1 MAKMKIKRGDILN
14 KMTVDQ
20 AIHKVA
26 ADYKDV
32 VFYVGSK
39 TTFFFI
45 GTAEEWDAFGIDENI
60 GQKHYENFVFN
71 KYRSAAEYMQIMKDM
86 VTPVKNVR
94 QLTDKEKTKID
105 DILDKLSKRKLACEQ
120 AWDKMCYYE
129 NAVRTFQPITQRK
142 VRNIFAKDPQADTD
156 VPNGLIINLDGYED
170 GGYWFYH
177 EFKDQKKAHDKNIGG
192 SDA

>member
-20 AIHKVA
+20 AIHQVA

-39 TTFFFI
+39 TTFLFI

-60 GQKHYENFVFN
+60 GQKHYDNFVFN
-71 KYRSAAEYMQIMKDM
+71 KYRSAAEYMQVMAGM
-86 VTPVKNVR
+86 TTTVPNPKNI
-94 QLTDKEKTKID
+94 TYKEKAKLDTILNELTK
-105 DILDKLSKRKLACEQ
+105 KKLACEQ
-120 AWDKMCYYE
+120 AWEKMCYY
-129 NAVRTFQPITQRK
+129 NHAVRTFQPITQRT
-142 VRNIFAKDPQADTD
+142 VRDIFMKDPQADTD
-156 VPNGLIINLDGYED
+156 VPNGLVIKIDGYED

-177 EFKDQKKAHDKNIGG
+177 EFRKQKKAHDKNIGG
-192 SDA
+192 N

>member
-20 AIHKVA
+20 AIHQVA

-60 GQKHYENFVFN
+60 GQKHYDNFVMN
-71 KYRSAAEYMQIMKDM
+71 KYRSAAEYMQTMTDM
-86 VTPVKNVR
+86 TTTVCNTKNI
-94 QLTDKEKTKID
+94 TNKEKVRLD
-105 DILDKLSKRKLACEQ
+105 YVLDKLPKRKLACEQ
-120 AWDKMCYYE
+120 AWEKMCYYE

-142 VRNIFAKDPQADTD
+142 VRDIFLKDPQADTD
-156 VPNGLIINLDGYED
+156 VTNGLVINLDGYED

-177 EFKDQKKAHDKNIGG
+177 EFLEQKKAHDKNIGG
-192 SDA
+192 N

>member
-20 AIHKVA
+20 AIHQVA

-39 TTFFFI
+39 TTFLFI

-60 GQKHYENFVFN
+60 GQKHYDNFVFN
-71 KYRSAAEYMQIMKDM
+71 KYRSASEYMQVMDDM
-86 VTPVKNVR
+86 TTHVKSAK
-94 QLTDKEKTKID
+94 QPTDKEKAKLD
-105 DILDKLSKRKLACEQ
+105 DILDKLSKKKLACEQ
-120 AWDKMCYYE
+120 AWDKMCYYD
-129 NAVRTFQPITQRK
+129 NAVRTFQPITKRK
-142 VRNIFAKDPQADTD
+142 VRNISVKDPQADTD
-156 VPNGLIINLDGYED
+156 VVNGLIINIDGYED

-177 EFKDQKKAHDKNIGG
+177 EFRNQKKAYDKNIGG
-192 SDA
+192 N

>member
-39 TTFFFI
+39 TTFLFI

-60 GQKHYENFVFN
+60 GQKHYDNFVFN
-71 KYRSAAEYMQIMKDM
+71 KYRSAAEYMQTMADM
-86 VTPVKNVR
+86 TTTVCNTKNI
-94 QLTDKEKTKID
+94 TNKEKAKLD
-105 DILDKLSKRKLACEQ
+105 DILDKLPKRKLACEQ
-120 AWDKMCYYE
+120 AWEKMCYYE

-142 VRNIFAKDPQADTD
+142 VRDIFMKDPQADTD
-156 VPNGLIINLDGYED
+156 VVNGLVIRLDGYED

-177 EFKDQKKAHDKNIGG
+177 EFKKQKKAHDKNIGG
-192 SDA
+192 N